1 MYRLTSD
8 YHTHTTMSHGVG
20 TVEENILSAIDQGL
34 EGVGISD
41 HGTGH
46 LSYGI
51 RNLSGYL
58 DEIARMKEKYRQKI
72 KVFAAIELNLI
83 SLNGKLDLLEEYAHQ
98 FDYTIFGF
106 HQFARMAD
114 VSSFLHF
121 YLARYLFPGKKFISK
136 TTAAYIK
143 AIASGKV
150 SILAHPGYAVAL
162 DIPAVAAACREYGV
176 LFELNNSHSGLSE
189 TDIEKA
195 ANQGVKFVLS
205 SDAHSPD
212 KVGNI
217 ERALE
222 KALNAGLTEE
232 QIINLE
238 KITEDKPCDSR
249 L

>member
-1 MYRLTSD
+1 MIEPSRD
-8 YHTHTTMSHGVG
+8 F
-20 TVEENILSAIDQGL
+20 
-34 EGVGISD
+34 EGVG
-41 HGTGH
+41 
-46 LSYGI
+46 LL
-51 RNLSGYL
+51 R
-58 DEIARMKEKYRQKI
+58 
-72 KVFAAIELNLI
+72 
-83 SLNGKLDLLEEYAHQ
+83 SLA
-98 FDYTIFGF
+98 
-106 HQFARMAD
+106 
-114 VSSFLHF
+114 
-121 YLARYLFPGKKFISK
+121 
-136 TTAAYIK
+136 
-143 AIASGKV
+143 
-150 SILAHPGYAVAL
+150 
-162 DIPAVAAACREYGV
+162 
-176 LFELNNSHSGLSE
+176 E